1 MFKPLRDGDTMLKLR
16 FLFPVDGS
24 DASNR
29 AIAEFIARLDWYREI
44 PEIHLLN
51 VQFPQRGN
59 VPLFIDK
66 ESIDR
71 YHQEEGMKELQ
82 AARALIDQAGLACQ
96 YHIAVGDPPDVIMQY
111 GKEMGCDQIVM
122 GPRGLGAVKR
132 IFLGSVASKVIELS
146 TIPVLLIR

>member
-1 MFKPLRDGDTMLKLR
+1 MLR

-29 AIAEFIARLDWYREI
+29 AITEFIARMDWYRHI

-66 ESIDR
+66 ENIDK
-71 YHQEEGMKELQ
+71 YHREEALKELQ
-82 AARALIDQAGLACQ
+82 AARELLDRAGLVCH
-96 YHIAVGDPPDVIMQY
+96 YHIAVGNPPDVIMQY
-111 GKEMGCDQIVM
+111 GKEMACDQIVM

-132 IFLGSVASKVIELS
+132 ILMGSVASKVIELS